1 MTQAIIFDC
10 DGTLVD
16 SETLSAG
23 VFAELLAA
31 LGVTLGRDVLLRR
44 FRGRRMAACLADA
57 AAILG
62 WPLPDDF
69 EPSYRSRCA
78 AVFAA
83 ELREIEGATA
93 LLASLTLPRCVA
105 SNGPLLKT
113 QQSLALTRLDRF
125 FGAHV
130 YSAYE
135 VGSWKPEPGLFLH
148 AAAALDA
155 LPRDCLVVEDSEAGV
170 LAACAAGMR
179 VVALHPGGPP
189 AWLPAGVPVI
199 EALVEVPAY
208 L

>member
-1 MTQAIIFDC
+1 MTKAIIFDC

-23 VFAELLAA
+23 VFAELLAEH
-31 LGVTLGRDVLLRR
+31 GVSLGRDALLRR
-44 FRGRRMAACLADA
+44 FRGRQMAACLADA
-57 AAILG
+57 AAMLG
-62 WPLPDDF
+62 RALPDDF
-69 EPSYRSRCA
+69 EPGYRSRCA

-93 LLASLTLPRCVA
+93 LLESLTVPRCVA

-113 QQSLALTRLDRF
+113 RQSLALTRLDRF

-148 AAAALDA
+148 AAAALGTA
-155 LPRDCLVVEDSEAGV
+155 ARDCLVVEDSEAGV
-170 LAACAAGMR
+170 AAARAAGMR
-179 VVALHPGGPP
+179 VVALHPGRAPE
-189 AWLPAGVPVI
+189 WLPAGVPVI
-199 EALVEVPAY
+199 EALAEVPAY

>member
-1 MTQAIIFDC
+1 MTKAIIFDC

-23 VFAELLAA
+23 VFAELLAEH
-31 LGVTLGRDVLLRR
+31 GVFLGRDALLRR
-44 FRGRRMAACLADA
+44 FRGRQMAACLADA
-57 AAILG
+57 AAMLG
-62 WPLPDDF
+62 QALPDDF
-69 EPSYRSRCA
+69 EPGYRSRCA

-93 LLASLTLPRCVA
+93 LLESLLLPRCVA

-113 QQSLALTRLDRF
+113 RQSLALTRLDRF

-148 AAAALDA
+148 AAAALGTA
-155 LPRDCLVVEDSEAGV
+155 ARDCLVVEDSEAGV
-170 LAACAAGMR
+170 AAARAAGMR
-179 VVALHPGGPP
+179 VVALHAGARPE
-189 AWLPAGVPVI
+189 WVPAGVSVI
-199 EALVEVPAY
+199 GALAEVLDY